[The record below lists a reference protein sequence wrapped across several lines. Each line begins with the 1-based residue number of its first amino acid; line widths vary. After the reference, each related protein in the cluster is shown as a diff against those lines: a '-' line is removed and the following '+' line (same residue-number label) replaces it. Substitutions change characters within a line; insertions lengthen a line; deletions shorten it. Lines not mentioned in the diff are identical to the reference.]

1 MRIDSDDLVL
11 DGQRPPFNPPLDAVH
26 EGRLTNRDCDPP
38 SFETRESAIVLEET
52 VVAEA
57 DREIDGWRRRLK
69 AREQTLAEQ
78 ARELDRLER
87 ELEDRIAAFTERE
100 AIALVQLDL
109 KEEEIESREAA
120 VSDLE
125 QRLQRKE
132 EDLNRYVGQLQSRL
146 AVAG

>member
-26 EGRLTNRDCDPP
+26 EGTATNGDHEP
-38 SFETRESAIVLEET
+38 SGFETRESTIVLEEK

-57 DREIDGWRRRLK
+57 DGDIDGWRRRLK
-69 AREQTLAEQ
+69 ARELALAEQ
-78 ARELDRLER
+78 AQELDRLER
-87 ELEDRIAAFTERE
+87 ELEDRIAAFAERE

-120 VSDLE
+120 ARDLE

-146 AVAG
+146 AVAD